1 MVPMLAVSSIE
12 KKLEMQASVI
22 VGNYEFYYASGKLS
36 SLTSLGAD
44 ENTRPVELKEAVETA
59 LVDFQPADDTQSYL
73 VKLLERYRPSENYD
87 EQMNLLFRWGREGK
101 EPA

>member
-12 KKLEMQASVI
+12 KKLQIQASVI
-22 VGNYEFYYASGKLS
+22 VGNYEFYYAAGKLS

-44 ENTRPVELKEAVETA
+44 ENTRPVELKETVETA
-59 LVDFQPADDTQSYL
+59 LADFQPADDTQTYL

-87 EQMNLLFRWGREGK
+87 EQMKLLFRWGREGK
-101 EPA
+101 EP

>member
-22 VGNYEFYYASGKLS
+22 VGNYEFYYAVGKFS
-36 SLTSLGAD
+36 ALTSLGAD
-44 ENTRPVELKEAVETA
+44 ENTRPVELKEAVENA
-59 LVDFQPADDTQSYL
+59 LADFQPADDAQTYL
-73 VKLLERYRPSENYD
+73 VKLLERYRPSESYD

-101 EPA
+101 EP